1 MTMHFM
7 NKVNEVSFQTL
18 SIGIII
24 KNDEQKGRI
33 IVRHTKNTYE
43 IGVLFGELNFG
54 QSITGQYQ
62 LLENLSEYLQSA
74 SIEPWQDWHGDAK
87 QWDAERESTLTTL
100 NRLKFKDEMFTV
112 VWGLS

>member
-1 MTMHFM
+1 MHFM

-18 SIGIII
+18 SIGIIV

-43 IGVLFGELNFG
+43 IGVLFGDLNFG
-54 QSITGQYQ
+54 QTVAGRYQ
-62 LLENLSEYLQSA
+62 LLENLSQYLQSA
-74 SIEPWQDWHGDAK
+74 SIEPRQDWHGEAK

-100 NRLKFKDEMFTV
+100 NRLKYKGETFTV

>member
-1 MTMHFM
+1 MHFM
-7 NKVNEVSFQTL
+7 EKINNVSMQT
-18 SIGIII
+18 ITVGIII
-24 KNDEQKGRI
+24 KDDEQKGRI

-54 QSITGQYQ
+54 QSVTGKYQ
-62 LLENLSEYLQSA
+62 LLENLFEYLQSA

-87 QWDAERESTLTTL
+87 QWNPERESTLTTL
-100 NRLKFKDEMFTV
+100 NRLKYKGEMFTV